1 MNIVSCSPVAVVTRP
16 MPRDRRA
23 LSAQAHRLAANRLRQ
38 HFPTQ
43 QPCESP
49 DDVHDGACEGDTEM
63 LHEPDV
69 AIRLSRR
76 IGVGDINH
84 RW

>member
-1 MNIVSCSPVAVVTRP
+1 
-16 MPRDRRA
+16 
-23 LSAQAHRLAANRLRQ
+23 
-38 HFPTQ
+38 
-43 QPCESP
+43 
-49 DDVHDGACEGDTEM
+49 M